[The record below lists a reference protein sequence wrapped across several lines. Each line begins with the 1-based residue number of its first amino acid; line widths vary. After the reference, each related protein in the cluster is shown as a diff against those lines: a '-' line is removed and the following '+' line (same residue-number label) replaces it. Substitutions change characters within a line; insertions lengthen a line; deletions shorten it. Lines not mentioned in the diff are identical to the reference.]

1 MNEMRTTG
9 NIVTDHF
16 TDASKMVGIGSGAK
30 RGVKDYYLSRLGV
43 RSQMF
48 GGFHDAGYPGQYTLD
63 AENIRIYKG
72 ARFWTTW
79 AAKN

>member
-30 RGVKDYYLSRLGV
+30 RGVKDYYLSRLACYLKAPLTHRFV
-43 RSQMF
+43 AQDNSSLRQNFLNMAKTEPRSGNKTKQR
-48 GGFHDAGYPGQYTLD
+48 D
-63 AENIRIYKG
+63 
-72 ARFWTTW
+72 
-79 AAKN
+79 